1 MITLQPIDNASYK
14 VVIMSDDM
22 VEEDLKKLIRK
33 RDFFPAEFV
42 HQLIDL
48 LPPDQTFDSYDHYNM
63 TLYVT

>member
-1 MITLQPIDNASYK
+1 MITLQPIDNSSYK
-14 VVIMSDDM
+14 VVIQSDDLT
-22 VEEDLKKLIRK
+22 EEERTKLIRK

-42 HQLIDL
+42 HLLIDL

>member
-1 MITLQPIDNASYK
+1 MITLQPLDNASYK
-14 VVIMSDDM
+14 VVIQSDDM

-42 HQLIDL
+42 HMLIDL